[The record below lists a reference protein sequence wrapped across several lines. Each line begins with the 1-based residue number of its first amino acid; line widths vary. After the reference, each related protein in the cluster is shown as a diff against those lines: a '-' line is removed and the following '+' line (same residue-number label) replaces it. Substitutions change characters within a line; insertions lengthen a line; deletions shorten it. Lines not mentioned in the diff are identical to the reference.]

1 MKRELEETRRQG
13 TAMRPLQV
21 YHMRSDPGAIDVPFH
36 WHENAE
42 IQLMQTGTLALQVEA
57 VPFTGRPGD
66 VFFINPRELH
76 GMQSASADCAYLAI
90 VFPLSWLQFA
100 LADEAEEN
108 CLRPLADR
116 RARVTTRLDPALAG
130 LAAPLL
136 ISAAELAEDPAPAG
150 ALGAKAALLALAAQ
164 LYRAGAVRRI
174 SRDRP
179 AGDPLRRIAGYLQQ
193 HCGEPL
199 TLQRLGEE
207 FHMSPKYFSSYF
219 QKRFARNFSDYLTA
233 VRIERA
239 KTLLQQTDAGVEW
252 VAQQAGFSG
261 SSYFIR
267 VFRRAAG
274 CTPGQYRRR
283 CRQTGTQ

>member
-42 IQLMQTGTLALQVEA
+42 ILLTQTGTLALQVEA

-116 RARVTTRLDPALAG
+116 RARVTTRLDPPLAG
-130 LAAPLL
+130 
-136 ISAAELAEDPAPAG
+136 
-150 ALGAKAALLALAAQ
+150 Q
-164 LYRAGAVRRI
+164 V
-174 SRDRP
+174 
-179 AGDPLRRIAGYLQQ
+179 
-193 HCGEPL
+193 
-199 TLQRLGEE
+199 
-207 FHMSPKYFSSYF
+207 
-219 QKRFARNFSDYLTA
+219 
-233 VRIERA
+233 
-239 KTLLQQTDAGVEW
+239 
-252 VAQQAGFSG
+252 G
-261 SSYFIR
+261 S
-267 VFRRAAG
+267 
-274 CTPGQYRRR
+274 
-283 CRQTGTQ
+283 